1 MCGYWL
7 WPWRLADGGKPF
19 LAAMVV
25 APIWRHDTGDT
36 FLQDL
41 WTGSLEK
48 DAFHCAA
55 LYLLCLQQVATS
67 LLMSIL
73 DVSSFRLLMM
83 TQEEML
89 LITTPFSMWGKR
101 GTGLWKKTVE
111 TPHKALN
118 IKEENTFFTFTPRTF
133 LQFLL
138 LHVLWTRV
146 LWNIAGLISESMG
159 RKLRSLAASPC
170 QTESVSYPV
179 AQLCEDTPMRRHS

>member
-1 MCGYWL
+1 MTQVTLSY
-7 WPWRLADGGKPF
+7 KTF
-19 LAAMVV
+19 EQ
-25 APIWRHDTGDT
+25 APSKRMLFTVLLCI
-36 FLQDL
+36 F
-41 WTGSLEK
+41 
-48 DAFHCAA
+48 CASNKWQ
-55 LYLLCLQQVATS
+55 LLCLCPFWMS
-67 LLMSIL
+67 LLSGYWWWL
-73 DVSSFRLLMM
+73 RKKCYWLLLPSLCGENEA
-83 TQEEML
+83 QD
-89 LITTPFSMWGKR
+89 FG
-101 GTGLWKKTVE
+101 KKTVE

-170 QTESVSYPV
+170 QTESMSYPV